1 MKSINRQ
8 FTVDKPARLVWDY
21 LSDFRSTNDW
31 DPGTK
36 QTTRESGDGG
46 VGTVYKN
53 VSEFAGNEVEITY
66 TVTDVTPGSS
76 ITLAGESKSF
86 TSTDTITVEGSET
99 QTQVTYVA
107 EFDFHGLAKLAEPFA
122 GPPLKKLGSDAE
134 EQMLRELKK
143 I

>member
-53 VSEFAGNEVEITY
+53 VSEFVGNEVEITY
-66 TVTDVTPGSS
+66 TVTDFTPGSS

-99 QTQVTYVA
+99 EAHVTYVA
-107 EFDFHGLAKLAEPFA
+107 EFDFHGLAKLAEPVA
-122 GPPLKKLGSDAE
+122 GLPLKKLGDDAE

>member
-1 MKSINRQ
+1 MKTIERHVAVN
-8 FTVDKPARLVWDY
+8 KPARLVWDY

-53 VSEFAGNEVEITY
+53 ISEFAGREVEIIY
-66 TVTDVTPGSS
+66 TVTDVDPDRS
-76 ITLAGESKSF
+76 ITLVGKTDAL

-99 QTQVTYVA
+99 NAQVTYVA
-107 EFDFHGLAKLAEPFA
+107 EFEFHGAAKLADPFM
-122 GPPLKKLGSDAE
+122 GHPLKKLGDDAAE
-134 EQMLRELKK
+134 AMQQELEKL
-143 I
+143 